1 MKVIIIENDNDVN
14 NGRAKQSEILY
25 NHLVKLGIDVQVIE
39 SNSDFIVKPLSKK
52 QKRKYFAK

>member
-25 NHLVKLGIDVQVIE
+25 NHLK
-39 SNSDFIVKPLSKK
+39 N
-52 QKRKYFAK
+52 

>member
-25 NHLVKLGIDVQVIE
+25 NHLVKLGLM
-39 SNSDFIVKPLSKK
+39 FK
-52 QKRKYFAK
+52 